1 MMKKLILAALAS
13 LVSVCAFAVVD
24 LNTATQQQLEAIN
37 GLGPAKAKAIVDY
50 RSKSGPF
57 KSVDDIKKVPGI
69 KEGVFKQIKA
79 EISVGSGVA
88 PKVAAPAAK
97 K

>member
-13 LVSVCAFAVVD
+13 LVSICAFAVVD
-24 LNTATQQQLEAIN
+24 INTANQQQLEAIN
-37 GLGPAKAKAIVDY
+37 GLGPAKAKAIIDY

-69 KEGVFKQIKA
+69 KDGVFKQIKA
-79 EISVGSGVA
+79 DISVGSGAA
-88 PKVAAPAAK
+88 PKTAAPAVK

>member
-1 MMKKLILAALAS
+1 MLKKLILAALAS
-13 LVSVCAFAVVD
+13 LVSVCALAAVD
-24 LNTATQQQLEAIN
+24 INSASQQQLEAIN

-57 KSVDDIKKVPGI
+57 KTVDDIKKVPGI
-69 KEGVFKQIKA
+69 KDGVFKQIRA
-79 EISVGSGVA
+79 EISVGSGAA
-88 PKVAAPAAK
+88 PKAAAPVVK

>member
-24 LNTATQQQLEAIN
+24 INTANQQQLEAIN
-37 GLGPAKAKAIVDY
+37 GLGPAKAKAIIDY

-57 KSVDDIKKVPGI
+57 KSVEDIKKVPGI
-69 KEGVFKQIKA
+69 KDGVFKQIKA
-79 EISVGSGVA
+79 EIGVSGGPA
-88 PKVAAPAAK
+88 PKAASTK

>member
-13 LVSVCAFAVVD
+13 LISVCAFATVD
-24 LNTATQQQLEAIN
+24 INTASQQQLEAIN

-57 KSVDDIKKVPGI
+57 KSVEDIKKVPGI
-69 KEGVFKQIKA
+69 KDGVFKQIKS
-79 EISVGSGVA
+79 EISVVSGAA
-88 PKVAAPAAK
+88 PKAAAQPAK